1 LASSTTSGPAEKL
14 SHRGDVVVNRLTGER
29 AVVLVGTGDE
39 RGDRLAAHVFLQPT
53 GRVVAPHYH
62 PSLVERFR
70 VLKGRLG
77 VLLDAHEQRLDPGAD
92 VTIPPRTVHDFWNV
106 ADGVTEVLV
115 EVRPGRRFEL
125 MIGTLFGLANDGK
138 TNEKGLPG
146 PLQLAAIAHEFRDIV
161 RFTKPP
167 EAIQRVVFAPLVWIA
182 RARGYRGWY
191 PQYVGA
197 HGHEEPD
204 PEALALVDEGS
215 EAPRG

>member
-1 LASSTTSGPAEKL
+1 LASSARSGPAEKL

-29 AVVLVGTGDE
+29 AVVLVGTGDG
-39 RGDRLAAHVFLQPT
+39 RGDRLAAHVFLQPAV
-53 GRVVAPHYH
+53 RLVAPHYH

-77 VLLDAHEQRLDPGAD
+77 VLLDGREQTLDPGAD

-115 EVRPGRRFEL
+115 DVRPGRRFEL

-138 TNEKGLPG
+138 TNEKGMPG

-167 EAIQRVVFAPLVWIA
+167 EAIQRVVFRPLTWIA

-197 HGHEEPD
+197 HGHEAPD

-215 EAPRG
+215 GAPAG